1 MLCPEIAWFFEV
13 VPWRKALV
21 FPLVKCSFSLK
32 YKCFRRLIL
41 IEFRLQLRHPLSL
54 RCPIWQIL
62 LLQISWFSLKHACF
76 TRASLTDSCEP
87 FLKIT
92 SFLSQF
98 KFEIEAAF
106 TIWDSAQTGGS
117 REREICKRNSKMLWK
132 NGSTE
137 RCGKRRA
144 RGDYSMKG
152 PCVLLFMY
160 YVLYHIYFFC
170 RHPTFCISNFFY

>member
-1 MLCPEIAWFFEV
+1 MFSMLCTEIAWFFEV

-87 FLKIT
+87 FLRIT

-117 REREICKRNSKMLWK
+117 REREICKRNSKRFLKIIWFSSRFK
-132 NGSTE
+132 F
-137 RCGKRRA
+137 K
-144 RGDYSMKG
+144 
-152 PCVLLFMY
+152 
-160 YVLYHIYFFC
+160 I
-170 RHPTFCISNFFY
+170 